1 MVKITVEYQ
10 DFDGNSVNKDLYFNL
25 NRRELMDLNDVKIDG
40 LKFQEAVKAAEKSQD
55 VVELFKVV
63 DVIIDKSYG
72 ERSED
77 GKRFLKIA
85 SDGVTPLYKIFRSSL
100 EFDALYDYLLKDP
113 MNVVTFILNTVNRI
127 NDESIQN
134 VIHKIQ
140 EDIDNNKINYDNMKE
155 EIDRL
160 SKAVENT
167 EATSNLNTVS
177 DNNELTAP
185 YES

>member
-1 MVKITVEYQ
+1 
-10 DFDGNSVNKDLYFNL
+10 
-25 NRRELMDLNDVKIDG
+25 
-40 LKFQEAVKAAEKSQD
+40 
-55 VVELFKVV
+55 
-63 DVIIDKSYG
+63 
-72 ERSED
+72 
-77 GKRFLKIA
+77 
-85 SDGVTPLYKIFRSSL
+85 
-100 EFDALYDYLLKDP
+100 